1 MTRCTSAEEI
11 GNLAM
16 GNLPQRRAARIA
28 SHLAGCPQCQTVSS
42 QLNNVSSL
50 LQSAHF
56 PEMPQHL
63 STRLQTALAG
73 ESASRVSRAPATEA
87 GRRDLPPRADR
98 QRWPGWRP
106 PSISWRVGRRA
117 LAAAAA
123 VVVIGGGYAAITH
136 LGQSTS
142 SRASSAAAASGPA
155 TLGPKVSNGHQSVDA
170 IKSNT
175 DFVPAKMQAQVET
188 ALVSEHEQAVS
199 SSGAPAK
206 VRANANIP
214 YRAPSAQMDGCVK
227 GVAAGQKVLLVEI
240 ARYQG
245 KQAWIIVVAAN
256 SARPKQVWVVST
268 SCSATDSHIVAR
280 ETLPSR

>member
-16 GNLPQRRAARIA
+16 GNLPQRQTARIA
-28 SHLAGCPQCQTVSS
+28 SHLAGCLQCQAVSS
-42 QLNNVSSL
+42 QLNSVSSL

-87 GRRDLPPRADR
+87 GRRDLPARADR

-106 PSISWRVGRRA
+106 PSISRQVGRRA
-117 LAAAAA
+117 LAAAAAAA
-123 VVVIGGGYAAITH
+123 VVVIGGGYAAINH

-142 SRASSAAAASGPA
+142 SPASSAAGASGPA
-155 TLGPKVSNGHQSVDA
+155 TLGPEVSNGHQSVDA

-188 ALVSEHEQAVS
+188 ALASEHKQAVS
-199 SSGAPAK
+199 SSGARAK
-206 VRANANIP
+206 VGANANIS
-214 YRAPSAQMDGCVK
+214 YHAASAQTDGCVK

-240 ARYQG
+240 ARYG
-245 KQAWIIVVAAN
+245 A
-256 SARPKQVWVVST
+256 SRPG
-268 SCSATDSHIVAR
+268 
-280 ETLPSR
+280 